1 MNLVIQDVVK
11 SVPLCSHTFELL
23 QKIYVVVE
31 GSPKRHSECMSC
43 VVDLHLDDGLQAL
56 QSLSAPR
63 WAARSVNLRIVQRC
77 LAAII
82 KYLELSGQNDADSR
96 GLLVSISDLRFFFG
110 VEFLVELAISTYEFH
125 VFGPAVKGH

>member
-1 MNLVIQDVVK
+1 MLNLVIHDVVK
-11 SVPLCSHTFELL
+11 SVPLCSRTFELL

-31 GSPKRHSECMSC
+31 GSPKRHSEYMSC

-56 QSLSAPR
+56 QLLSATR

-77 LAAII
+77 LVAII

-96 GLLVSISDLRFFFG
+96 GLLVSISDFRLVFG
-110 VEFLVELAISTYEFH
+110 VEFLVKLFLL
-125 VFGPAVKGH
+125 